1 MDGWIYYH
9 TGQADVLLLVHAAYK
24 ISKQKVMRLVK
35 SIFKVLVQTLVFC
48 RILSDRMKLSCFI

>member
-35 SIFKVLVQTLVFC
+35 SIFKVLVQTLVF
-48 RILSDRMKLSCFI
+48 L